1 MLFWS
6 PPMNLPLTRLPFFS
20 FKESATAADT
30 IRHITKTNPNFRTRF
45 ILFVL
50 YVLGP
55 FLRIAN
61 SIADS
66 FLFRRQFDGIGLFRL
81 LNKQVVSELGTTEI
95 TVKTQRD
102 RIMRKPHAEPL
113 ADLARMADKLKLPTK
128 K

>member
-1 MLFWS
+1 
-6 PPMNLPLTRLPFFS
+6 
-20 FKESATAADT
+20 
-30 IRHITKTNPNFRTRF
+30 
-45 ILFVL
+45 LFVL

-81 LNKQVVSELGTTEI
+81 LNKQVVSELGNAEI